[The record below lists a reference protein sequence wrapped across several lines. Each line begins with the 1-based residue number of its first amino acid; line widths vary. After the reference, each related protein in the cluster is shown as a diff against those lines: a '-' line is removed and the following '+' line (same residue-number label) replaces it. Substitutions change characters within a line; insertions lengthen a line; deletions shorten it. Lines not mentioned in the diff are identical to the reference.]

1 MTWSAS
7 YTSKPIL
14 GRIRDVAYLD
24 AVAQCRAK
32 RRCPQRRRWLARGV
46 AAGVVIFLVMN
57 YLVVPLSAAPFRPR
71 FTLHGFAAAF
81 KADKFIENLLVG
93 EEAADS

>member
-1 MTWSAS
+1 MPCQTALLAS
-7 YTSKPIL
+7 
-14 GRIRDVAYLD
+14 
-24 AVAQCRAK
+24 
-32 RRCPQRRRWLARGV
+32 RRRWLARGV

>member
-1 MTWSAS
+1 MSIVIAAI
-7 YTSKPIL
+7 Y
-14 GRIRDVAYLD
+14 VAVT
-24 AVAQCRAK
+24 AARPAM
-32 RRCPQRRRWLARGV
+32 RRRWLASGF

-81 KADKFIENLLVG
+81 KADKLIENLLAMSIFGMIIAYVMRG
-93 EEAADS
+93 TGQRARG